1 MKLDPMDAYYD
12 YKKFIILYVDDEEK
26 SLKNFTRAF
35 GSSFRILTASS
46 AKAGLALLE
55 QHKDEIGVLMTDQR
69 MPGEQGVWL
78 LERARQLQPR
88 IIRMLVTAFTDMDA
102 AIAAINTGAIYKYV
116 SKPWDPPMLDTNL
129 RRALEFFMVQ
139 MERDQLLKEKL
150 SVIHNMLIADRLV
163 SLGLLAQGLSHH
175 IRNSLQAVKT
185 FLDLAPTKLEEERL
199 SLVGMRDPGFWQ
211 EYYRNAQSQLDKIN
225 NLLRDLWSTQ
235 DKPDFAFSDRV
246 QVPVLVNEEVARLAT
261 ILGEKKITVINDLPA
276 DLPEIAVDVTKFRRM
291 FELLLR
297 DEIASLAEGKE
308 IHISGRFVPETNSGQ
323 PEVEIVVRDNGPGLP
338 KDSLRIL
345 FDPFMVRVDA
355 PTEYGINLMA
365 CFFIVHHHGGRIEAH
380 SEEGQGAVF
389 TIRMPQQ
396 PTEAPV
402 ADRREFLQKVLLNE
416 TLFHRLITSED

>member
-1 MKLDPMDAYYD
+1 MDTYYD

-26 SLKNFTRAF
+26 SLKAFSRAF
-35 GSSFRILTASS
+35 GESFRILTASN
-46 AKAGLALLE
+46 AKDGAALLE

-69 MPGEQGVWL
+69 MPGEQGTWL
-78 LERARQLQPR
+78 LERAREIQPR
-88 IIRMLVTAFTDMDA
+88 IIRMLVTAFTDFDA
-102 AIAAINTGAIYKYV
+102 AITAINNGAIYKYV

-139 MERDQLLKEKL
+139 RERDQLLKEKL

-199 SLVGMRDPGFWQ
+199 SVTGMRDPGFWT

-225 NLLRDLWSTQ
+225 SLLRDLWATQ

-246 QVPVLVNEEVARLAT
+246 NVRSVVSQEVSRLEVLMATKQITLVNE
-261 ILGEKKITVINDLPA
+261 IPA
-276 DLPEIAVDVTKFRRM
+276 DLPEIHADVAKFRRL
-291 FELLLR
+291 FELLIR
-297 DEIASLAEGKE
+297 DEVTSLPAGRE
-308 IHISGRFVPETNSGQ
+308 IRFSGRYLPETNSGQ
-323 PEVEIVVRDNGPGLP
+323 PEVEITLRDNGPGLA
-338 KDSLRIL
+338 KESLRIL
-345 FDPFMVRVDA
+345 FDPFVVRVDA

-365 CFFIVHHHGGRIEAH
+365 CFFIVHHHGGRIEAL

-389 TIRMPQQ
+389 VIHMPVK
-396 PTEAPV
+396 PSEAPV

-416 TLFHRLITSED
+416 TLFHKLLSTPE